1 MSDSKEITRSNA
13 QRHVRRLIDEQ
24 IANRGDAMYLSRYY
38 DVEHFGRRAANIFDK
53 SQMNGLERVALNA
66 SNYGEIANYIK
77 SQVGRSTSIGEK
89 WRTQGFGYDLYEKLS
104 QNVIGTVESNTS
116 DVMDALENPIIDAL
130 KLGEESRKD
139 AKDRLESEIEHQLR
153 VGYAQTYISHV
164 VAHYNY
170 EYSLTL

>member
-24 IANRGDAMYLSRYY
+24 IANRGDAMYLSTHYHVQY
-38 DVEHFGRRAANIFDK
+38 LGRTAAQIFDK
-53 SQMNGLERVALNA
+53 TQMNGLERVALNA
-66 SNYGEIANYIK
+66 SNYSEIANYIK
-77 SQVGRSTSIGEK
+77 SQIGRSTNIGHK
-89 WRTQGFGYDLYEKLS
+89 WRDKNFGYDLYKKLS
-104 QNVIGTVESNTS
+104 QKVISTVESNTG
-116 DVMDALENPIIDAL
+116 DVMEALKNPIIDAL

-153 VGYAQTYISHV
+153 VGYARVYISHV

>member
-24 IANRGDAMYLSRYY
+24 IANRGDAMYLSRHY
-38 DVEHFGRRAANIFDK
+38 DVEHFGRRAADIFDK
-53 SQMNGLERVALNA
+53 TQMNGLERVALNA
-66 SNYGEIANYIK
+66 SNYSEIANYIK
-77 SQVGRSTSIGEK
+77 SQVGRSTSIGKK
-89 WRTQGFGYDLYEKLS
+89 WCDGDFGHDLYKILS
-104 QNVIGTVESNTS
+104 RKVISTVESNTG
-116 DVMDALENPIIDAL
+116 DVMEALENPIIDAL
-130 KLGEESRKD
+130 RLGDESRKD

-170 EYSLTL
+170 EYGLMQ